1 MKKRILFIIT
11 LILFTSTSS
20 FSGGL
25 SYINNP
31 DRYPSVGLSL
41 GMTDVDGTNTRTF
54 LDNLGIPITD
64 SVTTARKTQDLT
76 LDLRLPVSH
85 EMTLYGA
92 FSIIS
97 QELKSNEGLDFF
109 SNDGTFDGFG
119 FRIGARYY
127 FNR

>member
-25 SYINNP
+25 AYINNP

-54 LDNLGIPITD
+54 LDNLDAMPL
-64 SVTTARKTQDLT
+64 V
-76 LDLRLPVSH
+76 
-85 EMTLYGA
+85 
-92 FSIIS
+92 F
-97 QELKSNEGLDFF
+97 
-109 SNDGTFDGFG
+109 GTWT
-119 FRIGARYY
+119 I
-127 FNR
+127 